1 MISTRL
7 TGVGVGLRREI
18 ADELLATRRHV
29 DWVEIVS
36 ENFMNAGG
44 RARDRL
50 LRARERWP
58 VVPHGVALSL
68 GSEAPAGYS
77 ASLRALADTID
88 APLVSDHL
96 CYSSLGG
103 HEYLDLLPMPF
114 TEEAAQH
121 VAARARQHA
130 EIVGRPFL
138 VENVTTYAVM
148 PGAEMSEAAFV
159 SRVLALAGDAVEPV
173 GLLLDVN
180 NLYLDATN
188 HGSDPVALLEEMP
201 LARVGQIHVAGHVEG
216 DGVLLDTHS
225 RPVAEPVW
233 ALLAAALRAI
243 GPVPVLVEWDQHI
256 PSVDALLDEADKARR
271 IYEANA

>member
-1 MISTRL
+1 MFSTPLR
-7 TGVGVGLRREI
+7 GVGVGLRREI
-18 ADELLATRRHV
+18 ADELIASRRAI
-29 DWVEIVS
+29 DWVEIIA
-36 ENFMNAGG
+36 ENFMTLGG

-68 GSEAPAGYS
+68 GSDEPAGYS
-77 ASLRALADTID
+77 EKVRALADTIE

-114 TEEAAQH
+114 CEEAARH
-121 VAARARQHA
+121 MAERAAAHLA
-130 EIVGRPFL
+130 TVGRPFL
-138 VENVTTYAVM
+138 VENVTSYAIM
-148 PGAEMSEAAFV
+148 PGTEMTESAFV
-159 SRVLALAGDAVEPV
+159 RRFLELAGGGV

-180 NLYLDATN
+180 NLYLNAVN
-188 HGSDPVALLEEMP
+188 HGADPEELLAAMP
-201 LARVGQIHVAGHVEG
+201 LDRVGQIHVAGHVAG

-233 ALLAAALRAI
+233 ALLRSALRQT
-243 GPVPVLVEWDQHI
+243 GPVPILVEWDQHI
-256 PSVDALLDEADKARR
+256 TSVDALLDEADRARQ
-271 IYEANA
+271 ILDEVS

>member
-1 MISTRL
+1 MIATRL
-7 TGVGVGLRREI
+7 AGVGVGLRREI
-18 ADELLATRRHV
+18 ADELLATHRHL
-29 DWVEIVS
+29 DWVEIIA
-36 ENFMNAGG
+36 ENFMDLGG
-44 RARDRL
+44 RARERL

-68 GSEAPAGYS
+68 GSVEPANYS
-77 ASLRALADTID
+77 TKLKSLADTIE

-114 TEEAAQH
+114 TEEAAVH
-121 VAARARQHA
+121 VAARARQHSA
-130 EIVGRPFL
+130 TVGRTFL

-148 PGAEMSEAAFV
+148 PGSDMSEAAFIR
-159 SRVLALAGDAVEPV
+159 RVLALSGDAV

-180 NLYLDATN
+180 NLYLDAMN
-188 HGSDPVALLEEMP
+188 HGLDPEELLASMP
-201 LARVGQIHVAGHVEG
+201 LDRVGQIHVAGHVAG

-233 ALLAAALRAI
+233 ALLGAALRAI

-256 PSVDALLDEADKARR
+256 PSVDALLDEADRARR
-271 IYEANA
+271 ILDACA